1 MWVNYERSRFQP
13 FWVDT
18 AEIVQLLL
26 GALVVLILHQPGE
39 HCRYPRFMIVQ
50 ELVPI
55 TGQNCDSI
63 MRDWDFSHFGLIQL
77 TLPNCCWVLWLCW
90 CCTSLGNI
98 VGTPDF
104 RLFKNLCFLRSQKC
118 ESIMR
123 DQDFNHFG
131 LIQLTLP
138 KCCWVLG
145 LCWCCTS
152 LGNIVGTQDFGLF
165 KNMCL

>member
-1 MWVNYERSRFQP
+1 MSKLWKIKISAILGWYSWNCSSAVGCFGWADGAPAWGTLWACKILDWPRTCAYNRPKMWVNYERSRFQP
-13 FWVDT
+13 FWADT

-77 TLPNCCWVLWLCW
+77 TFPNCCWVLWLCW

-98 VGTPDF
+98 VGTPVLW
-104 RLFKNLCFLRSQKC
+104 LFKNLCL
-118 ESIMR
+118 
-123 DQDFNHFG
+123 
-131 LIQLTLP
+131 
-138 KCCWVLG
+138 
-145 LCWCCTS
+145 
-152 LGNIVGTQDFGLF
+152 
-165 KNMCL
+165 